1 MSAGKAFLKG
11 LFVRSLVDAV
21 GIPEER
27 VRAVRTREELG
38 GLLGERAAG
47 IGTSVLRSALGKVID
62 DVTNPQP
69 VQARAEEPVQEE
81 RPGAGSL
88 RGVGDDEESGDAGV
102 FGRIFG
108 G

>member
-1 MSAGKAFLKG
+1 MGAGKAFLQE
-11 LFVRSLVDAV
+11 LFVRSMVDAV

-47 IGTSVLRSALGKVID
+47 IGSSVLRSALGKLID

-81 RPGAGSL
+81 RSGAGPL